1 MDPEFLIKE
10 LIDIAFNIH
19 VDLGPGLLESVYE
32 AAFAYELQTRG
43 WSYQRQKPI
52 KAYYKGIDLGIGF
65 RADFIVENL
74 VVVELKSVETLA
86 KVHYKQVLTYLK
98 LTDNRF
104 GILLNFNAGLMK
116 DGIKRIVN
124 GY

>member
-1 MDPEFLIKE
+1 MDSEFLIKD

-32 AAFAYELQTRG
+32 AAFAYELHSRG
-43 WSYQRQKPI
+43 WKFEQQKPI
-52 KAYYKGIDLGIGF
+52 KAFYKGVDLGVGF

-74 VVVELKSVETLA
+74 VIVELKSVENLA

-104 GILLNFNAGLMK
+104 GILLNFNTALMK